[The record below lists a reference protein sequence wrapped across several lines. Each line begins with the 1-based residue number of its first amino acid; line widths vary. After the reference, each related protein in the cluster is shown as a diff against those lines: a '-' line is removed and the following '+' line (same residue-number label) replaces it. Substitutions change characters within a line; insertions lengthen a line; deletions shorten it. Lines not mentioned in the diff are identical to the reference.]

1 MLRTV
6 FGMTNSLGYITSN
19 AHINSHLVEI
29 ETEDTSPPNIVIS
42 NRGAERFILHHV
54 SRNP

>member
-1 MLRTV
+1 MPRTV
-6 FGMTNSLGYITSN
+6 FDMTNSLGYIISS
-19 AHINSHLVEI
+19 AYINCHQVEI

-42 NRGAERFILHHV
+42 SRGAERFILHPV